1 MGLRSD
7 AAGLSADALVAG
19 LVSDLVLEAPTI
31 DDLERPQQIA
41 AALGLVRG
49 ILAGQGVADAPAD
62 ALLVPG
68 PDGATSGLLPA
79 PNAFWPFIARF
90 AVEGRFSG
98 YRREDLAGL
107 TLQQVCEKYVDE
119 SFPEPPTVPLDDA
132 AYALGPQST
141 TQPPATEPSDFPIA
155 FVLGS
160 GRSGTTLF
168 RVMLDAHP
176 TVWAPGELHL
186 AQYADMAQRAQEIV
200 PVLRRM
206 IVPDVA
212 ARLGESEEAFGERL
226 AQWERDALPIAD
238 VFDALHRANPD
249 VLIVDKTPPY
259 SESLDTLAR
268 IGEQFPNARYVH
280 LVRNPHDVIRSLVT
294 MQLYKRHRDAFPA
307 GISPYQIAEVLWVR
321 NNRNIELFL
330 EGVPSDRKCLVH
342 YESLVADPEA
352 SLARVCAVLGRAYD
366 PRMADPYRDRSEF
379 FVRGAG
385 DMTVSGRGRVE
396 QRTAGS
402 AFYPLGARCRTLAAH
417 YGY

>member
-1 MGLRSD
+1 M
-7 AAGLSADALVAG
+7 
-19 LVSDLVLEAPTI
+19 
-31 DDLERPQQIA
+31 
-41 AALGLVRG
+41 LGE
-49 ILAGQGVADAPAD
+49 
-62 ALLVPG
+62 
-68 PDGATSGLLPA
+68 

-119 SFPEPPTVPLDDA
+119 SYPEPPTLPLEED
-132 AYALGPQST
+132 AYAIGVQSAS
-141 TQPPATEPSDFPIA
+141 QPSVAEAHEFPIA

-176 TVWAPGELHL
+176 TLWAPGELHL
-186 AQYADMAQRAQEIV
+186 AQYADMAQRAREIV

-212 ARLGESEEAFGERL
+212 ERLGETEEEFGERL
-226 AQWERDALPIAD
+226 GEWERDELPIAD
-238 VFDALHRANPD
+238 VFGALHRADPE

-259 SESLDTLAR
+259 SESLDTLER

-294 MQLYKRHRDAFPA
+294 MQLYKLHRDAFPT
-307 GISPYQIAEVLWVR
+307 GFNPYQIAEVLWVR

-330 EGVPSDRKCLVH
+330 QGIPSERKCTVH
-342 YESLVADPEA
+342 YEALVADPEA
-352 SLARVCAVLGRAYD
+352 SLARVCSVLGRTYD
-366 PRMADPYRDRSEF
+366 PRMADPYRDRPAT

-396 QRTAGS
+396 PREAGS
-402 AFYPLGARCRTLAAH
+402 AFYPLGERCRALAAQ